1 MKDAYEGRQG
11 CGGSHDTRLYRQ
23 NPTTENSHPY
33 VFDFN
38 GEETKKRPRP
48 LWRSFQNQDG
58 TATIRITTVFETLR
72 CWVGTFAQLQGTLTH
87 NNSSMPGSWQI
98 SQRTLRI
105 VTYSMYNNDND
116 NNEILMN
123 EMNECET
130 KIHLGINFKFLV

>member
-1 MKDAYEGRQG
+1 MTLDSTDKIPQPKIPNPPRMYLTSMGRK
-11 CGGSHDTRLYRQ
+11 
-23 NPTTENSHPY
+23 P
-33 VFDFN
+33 
-38 GEETKKRPRP
+38 KKRPRP

-58 TATIRITTVFETLR
+58 TNHYIRITTVFETLR
-72 CWVGTFAQLQGTLTH
+72 CWVGTFAQLQGTFTH

-105 VTYSMYNNDND
+105 VSHNDDN

>member
-1 MKDAYEGRQG
+1 MTLDSTDKIPQPNIP
-11 CGGSHDTRLYRQ
+11 
-23 NPTTENSHPY
+23 NPPY

-58 TATIRITTVFETLR
+58 TTTIRITTVFETLR

-98 SQRTLRI
+98 SQRTLRCI
-105 VTYSMYNNDND
+105 VSNNDNN

-130 KIHLGINFKFLV
+130 

>member
-1 MKDAYEGRQG
+1 
-11 CGGSHDTRLYRQ
+11 
-23 NPTTENSHPY
+23 
-33 VFDFN
+33 
-38 GEETKKRPRP
+38 
-48 LWRSFQNQDG
+48 
-58 TATIRITTVFETLR
+58 
-72 CWVGTFAQLQGTLTH
+72 
-87 NNSSMPGSWQI
+87 MPGSWQI